1 MAPDGRLTTVWLTAL
16 STERDTAFGPQPDL
30 MVQTAVPVAVHL
42 LLDWFGVLK
51 PEVVPECGGLIR
63 RRHEGGSER
72 DRGRM
77 HADGT
82 VRDRRLDNE
91 QTSTSDM
98 HSDTSEY

>member
-1 MAPDGRLTTVWLTAL
+1 MVQLCDLSTQLYSCIYTDRAL
-16 STERDTAFGPQPDL
+16 S
-30 MVQTAVPVAVHL
+30 L
-42 LLDWFGVLK
+42 LLDWVCVLK

-63 RRHEGGSER
+63 RRHDGGSER
-72 DRGRM
+72 DRGWV
-77 HADGT
+77 HAERT

>member
-1 MAPDGRLTTVWLTAL
+1 MHIL
-16 STERDTAFGPQPDL
+16 S
-30 MVQTAVPVAVHL
+30 
-42 LLDWFGVLK
+42 DWVGVLK

-77 HADGT
+77 HAEGT

>member
-1 MAPDGRLTTVWLTAL
+1 MGIVEWAHWRWVVRHPRATI
-16 STERDTAFGPQPDL
+16 
-30 MVQTAVPVAVHL
+30 
-42 LLDWFGVLK
+42 LLDWVCVLK
-51 PEVVPECGGLIR
+51 PEVVPESGGLIR

-72 DRGRM
+72 VRGRM

>member
-1 MAPDGRLTTVWLTAL
+1 MAAAASLDGDFRVGALAVGRETSTATIL
-16 STERDTAFGPQPDL
+16 S
-30 MVQTAVPVAVHL
+30 
-42 LLDWFGVLK
+42 DWFCVLK
-51 PEVVPECGGLIR
+51 PEVVPECGGLIW

-77 HADGT
+77 HAEWT